1 MMSDMVKD
9 KYEILDFFGDGNS
22 IIAVPQVMNDI
33 SKVLDTNN
41 YMFVTSTRE
50 SSLSVFFTHML
61 VNPSI
66 KRANVVDIV
75 LRVPYGKIDIQEDI
89 QKLIDAQR
97 LVEADKCT
105 WSVIEDVYNQVEV
118 QAGILAY

>member
-1 MMSDMVKD
+1 MVKD

-50 SSLSVFFTHML
+50 SSLSVFFMHML

-105 WSVIEDVYNQVEV
+105 WTVIEDVYNQVEV